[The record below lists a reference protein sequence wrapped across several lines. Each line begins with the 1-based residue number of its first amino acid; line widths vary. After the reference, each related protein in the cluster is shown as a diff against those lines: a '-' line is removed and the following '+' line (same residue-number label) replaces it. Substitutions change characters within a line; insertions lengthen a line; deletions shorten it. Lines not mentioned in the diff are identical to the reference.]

1 MHSIRGL
8 QLTTF
13 SLLVPF
19 QMTESQLKD
28 LKNMCG
34 NFWESWP
41 VIYNLT
47 WLSYFGQYKQF
58 HFQNHGY
65 RSTVLFP
72 VHKETL

>member
-28 LKNMCG
+28 LKKCV
-34 NFWESWP
+34 EISRK
-41 VIYNLT
+41 V
-47 WLSYFGQYKQF
+47 GQ
-58 HFQNHGY
+58 
-65 RSTVLFP
+65 
-72 VHKETL
+72 